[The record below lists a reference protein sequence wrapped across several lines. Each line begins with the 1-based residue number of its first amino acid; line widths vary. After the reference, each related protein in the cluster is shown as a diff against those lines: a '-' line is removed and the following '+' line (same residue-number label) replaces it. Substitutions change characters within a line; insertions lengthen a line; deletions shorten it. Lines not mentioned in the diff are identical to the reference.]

1 MAAGTAGDNMET
13 GKPGTITGRV
23 ASIDAL
29 RGFDMFWIIG
39 GDAICRSL
47 PAVTN
52 APWTRFLASQVEHN
66 VWAGFTFYDLIFPLF
81 LFIIGAVLPFSL
93 LKRAEGGQE
102 RKRIY
107 LHVVKRALLLILLG
121 LIAGGVLQFDFAN
134 MRWMGVLQRIGV
146 CYLLVALL
154 VLKTKVRTQIAVF
167 VGILLLYWAALAL
180 IPVPG
185 HGAGVI
191 TPEGSLHSYVDQ
203 KVLPGKISA
212 EFYGPGDSL
221 GVLST
226 PSAACSLLLGVF
238 AGYWL
243 KTNRSGKSKTLG
255 LAAGGVVCLAIG
267 YVWGLAF
274 PIIKHI
280 WTSTY
285 VLWAGGWCLLLL
297 ALFYWL
303 IDVKGRSRWAFFFV
317 VIGTNAILVYFGQQ
331 VVDFDAIS
339 KFFLTGIERYAG
351 LIAPLV
357 IPAGA
362 LAAKWAGLLF
372 LHHRRLYFKV

>member
-1 MAAGTAGDNMET
+1 MET
-13 GKPGTITGRV
+13 GKPGSIAGRI

-39 GDAICRSL
+39 GDTICRSL
-47 PAVTN
+47 PAIKD
-52 APWTRFLASQVEHN
+52 APWARFLAAEVEHKP
-66 VWAGFTFYDLIFPLF
+66 WAGFTFYDLIFPLF

-93 LKRAEGGQE
+93 LKRSEAGQE
-102 RKRIY
+102 RKRVY
-107 LHVVKRALLLILLG
+107 GHVIKRALLLVLLG
-121 LIAGGVLQFDFAN
+121 LIAGGVLRFDFAN
-134 MRWMGVLQRIGV
+134 MRWTGVLQRIGI

-154 VLKTKVRTQIAVF
+154 VLKTKVRTQVAVF

-185 HGAGVI
+185 HGAGMM

-203 KVLPGKISA
+203 KVLPGKISE

-226 PSAACSLLLGVF
+226 LPAACSLLLGVF

-243 KTNRSGKSKTLG
+243 KSTRSGRSKTLG
-255 LAAGGVVCLAIG
+255 LAAGGVACLVVG
-267 YVWGLAF
+267 YVWSLAF

-280 WTSTY
+280 WTSSY
-285 VLWAGGWCLLLL
+285 VLWAGGWSLLLM

-339 KFFLTGIERYAG
+339 KFFLTGVEKHAG
-351 LIAPLV
+351 LIAPLI
-357 IPAGA
+357 IPVGA

-372 LHHRRLYFKV
+372 LHRRRIYFKV